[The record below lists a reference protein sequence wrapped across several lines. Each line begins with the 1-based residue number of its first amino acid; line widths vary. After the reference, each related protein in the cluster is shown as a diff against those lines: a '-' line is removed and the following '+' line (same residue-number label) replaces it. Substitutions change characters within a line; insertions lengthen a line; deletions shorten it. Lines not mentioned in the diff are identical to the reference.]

1 MRLTQTKLFCLI
13 FYVIVAE
20 VAGHSQN
27 RADPLQQLVEISAQR
42 LSLAKQVALA
52 KWDSGMPV
60 EDMMREEQVIADVRS
75 RGANMGLD
83 IGDVSGFFQAQIEA
97 NKLVQYSLLAQWH
110 RAGKAPVHKPVSL
123 DDTTRR
129 ALGELETPLL
139 AGLAKT
145 RDLRASPSCDAKVA
159 KEVGKYVSAHK
170 DKLTQVEAI
179 ALDRAMGQT
188 CGLPKPLAH

>member
-42 LSLAKQVALA
+42 LTLAKQVALA

-83 IGDVSGFFQAQIEA
+83 IGDVSDFFQAQIEA

-110 RAGKAPVHKPVSL
+110 RAGKAPDHTPVDLASKIRPEL
-123 DDTTRR
+123 DEVD
-129 ALGELETPLL
+129 
-139 AGLAKT
+139 KT
-145 RDLRASPSCDAKVA
+145 L
-159 KEVGKYVSAHK
+159 
-170 DKLTQVEAI
+170 I
-179 ALDRAMGQT
+179 AE
-188 CGLPKPLAH
+188 